1 MPQVTVMRHS
11 IRLDSDPN
19 AIIARTFDTPL
30 SQEGINLALN
40 TNIPGVKRVISSPLL
55 RCVHTA
61 VLVHGKCSLD
71 DNALSFTPGEVIID
85 NRVREVWN
93 RRVLGAPIDQVTM
106 LNNDELQRETY
117 LELNLTRTDHAIP
130 DVEESRGTN
139 GDADLRFKAAIQ
151 AIAEENSDIDH
162 ILIVSHGDAIGAMAN
177 MVSKEIYEANFCCH
191 ITLEYKDNA
200 WTYVASNGVGFL
212 S

>member
-1 MPQVTVMRHS
+1 MPLVTVMRHS

-19 AIIARTFDTPL
+19 FIIARVFDTPL

-40 TNIPGVKRVISSPLL
+40 TKIPGVKRVISSPFL

-61 VLVHGKCSLD
+61 ALVHGKCSLV
-71 DNALSFTPGEVIID
+71 DNALSFTPGNVVID

-93 RRVLGAPIDQVTM
+93 RRVLGAPIDQVTL
-106 LNNDELQRETY
+106 LNDDELQGEMH
-117 LELNLTRTDHAIP
+117 LDMDITRTDHAIP
-130 DVEESRGTN
+130 GIEETRGMH

-151 AIAEENSDIDH
+151 AIVEENPDVDH
-162 ILIVSHGDAIGAMAN
+162 ILIVSHGDAVSAMAN

-191 ITLEYKDNA
+191 ITAEYKDNA
-200 WTYVASNGVGFL
+200 WTFVESKGVGIF
-212 S
+212 